1 MIQMYWRKIIAGFM
15 CAKIG
20 QISET
25 KEDLEK
31 KNKINRELGASA
43 FRRVGVKF
51 GFVEWGLV

>member
-1 MIQMYWRKIIAGFM
+1 M

-25 KEDLEK
+25 KEYLEK

-43 FRRVGVKF
+43 FRRVGVTF